1 MISTELHVSRVVD
14 PGKFLPLSNLMLQVL
29 IALADE
35 DRHGYA
41 IIKDIEERT
50 DSSLSVRSGALYTVI
65 QRLLEGGLIDNTDA
79 PPETSADPRR
89 KYYRIT
95 QLGREVAGLESARL
109 AAMVDAAQARRLL
122 PDRKVVP

>member
-1 MISTELHVSRVVD
+1 MSGVVD

-41 IIKDIEERT
+41 IIKDIERRT
-50 DSSLSVRSGALYTVI
+50 DSGMSVRSGALYTVI
-65 QRLLEGGLIDNTDA
+65 QRLLEGGLIDNAEA
-79 PPETSADPRR
+79 PPEPAADPRR

-109 AAMVDAAQARRLL
+109 AAMVEAAQARRLL
-122 PDRKVVP
+122 PERKVVR